1 MCHVAYFKA
10 PWIYTVPLLE
20 LVRLQFTILTIV
32 RMRVPI
38 HKFNLDILADMAM
51 KPEHL
56 GADH

>member
-1 MCHVAYFKA
+1 MDYSSAFGINSIA
-10 PWIYTVPLLE
+10 IYNTL
-20 LVRLQFTILTIV
+20 LTIV
-32 RMRVPI
+32 PMRVPI